1 MTVIDPG
8 TKDLLARL
16 DGRVLVL
23 TMNRPDR
30 RNALSREMVDG
41 LIASLEQAETDQ
53 NVRAIL
59 LTGAGGAFC
68 AGGDVKGMA
77 AGRDGDSDIDTR
89 IARQRCQQRAI
100 AGRLYQMGKP
110 TIAALPGPAAGAGL
124 GLALA
129 CDMRVM
135 ADNTLMTTAFA
146 KVGFPGDYGV
156 AYFLTQMVGTAKARE
171 LMYLSDKI
179 EAAEAERLGLA
190 NRLAPADQ
198 VMDVAMDVARRL
210 AAGPPIAY
218 RFMKENLNRALTSD
232 LGEYMDIETTHQQHA
247 GQTEDHKEGARAFV
261 EKRAPV
267 FRGC

>member
-1 MTVIDPG
+1 MTAIDTG
-8 TKDLLARL
+8 TSDLTATL
-16 DGRVLVL
+16 DGGVLVL

-30 RNALSREMVDG
+30 RNALSRDMVQG
-41 LIASLEQAETDQ
+41 LIGCLDRAEQDAD
-53 NVRAIL
+53 VRSIL
-59 LTGAGGAFC
+59 LTGAGSAFC

-77 AGRDGDSDIDTR
+77 AGRDADVPIDTR
-89 IARQRCQQRAI
+89 IARQRGQQRAI

-110 TIAALPGPAAGAGL
+110 SVAAIPGPAAGAGM

-129 CDMRVM
+129 CDMRIM
-135 ADNTLMTTAFA
+135 ADSTLMTTAFA

-179 EAAEAERLGLA
+179 PAAQALDLGLV
-190 NRLAPADQ
+190 NRVVATDA
-198 VMDVAMDVARRL
+198 VMDEAMALARKL

-218 RFMKENLNRALTSD
+218 RYMKENLNRALTSD
-232 LGEYMDIETTHQQHA
+232 LGEYMDIETSHQQHV

-267 FRGC
+267 FRGR